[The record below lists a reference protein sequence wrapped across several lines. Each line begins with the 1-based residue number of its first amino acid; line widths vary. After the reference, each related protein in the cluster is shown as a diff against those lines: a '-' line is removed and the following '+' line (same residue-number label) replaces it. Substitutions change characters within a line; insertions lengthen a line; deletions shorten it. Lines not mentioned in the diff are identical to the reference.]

1 MHRIHSLDDVL
12 NKDKD
17 FIINYFA
24 TTKTQKTTNNIKES
38 SSTTDEGFHSNDN
51 NQSNETNSKEKCH
64 NNNNNNKKK
73 LLFSSHAQY
82 SRDFSLDDGV
92 EESIVLS
99 EIEPSTVCEL
109 LNDAE
114 DNISDSTFQIPS
126 VKNEVYVKIC
136 GSSSGSNI
144 VASKSLDDDD
154 KNG

>member
-64 NNNNNNKKK
+64 NNNNNKKK